1 MPAWQGW
8 RANRRHHRTLPELA
22 TLPPSL
28 QVKVLHQAPASSSS
42 SGSSSSGSGPRG
54 YQMQVVLEEE
64 VPAGSTV
71 ELHW

>member
-1 MPAWQGW
+1 MLSRQD
-8 RANRRHHRTLPELA
+8 HDTLPELV
-22 TLPPSL
+22 TLPPAL
-28 QVKVLHQAPASSSS
+28 QVKVLHQAPASSS
-42 SGSSSSGSGPRG
+42 GSSSGSGSGRRL